1 MATVPLSV
9 LDLAMVRDD
18 ATTGEALAETTKVA
32 KSADRLGYHRF
43 WVAEHHNMPTVASTS
58 PAVLI
63 AHLASATDRMRIGSG
78 GVMLPNHSPL
88 VIAEQFAMLEALYP
102 GRIDLGIGRAPGTDR
117 ATMAALRRN
126 SPGTEEEEFPR
137 NVLHV
142 MSMLGDHRSE
152 HNPPVDL
159 MATPRA
165 GSSPSICLLGSSG
178 FSAQLAGI
186 LGLRFGF
193 AHHFQMGGTLQA
205 AEIYHNSFAPS
216 PVLEEPHLIVTAT
229 AVVGPSEEKAEW
241 LASPSRLRRAG
252 LRRGRLLPLLPPD
265 DALGHPE
272 FPGTDEPAG
281 LVGTVHS
288 VVEGMSSLVAATGAA
303 ELMLYP
309 VAYDVVDRIG
319 TLEEIAGVWGL
330 AGNASSSV
338 SR

>member
-1 MATVPLSV
+1 MLPLSV
-9 LDLAMVRDD
+9 LDLAMVRDN
-18 ATTGEALAETTKVA
+18 ATTGDALAETTLVA
-32 KSADRLGYHRF
+32 QAADRLGYDRF

-58 PAVLI
+58 PPVLI

-88 VIAEQFAMLEALYP
+88 VVAEQFAMLEALYP

-152 HNPPVDL
+152 HNPPVHL
-159 MATPRA
+159 MATPKA
-165 GSSPSICLLGSSG
+165 DSSPSVCLLGSSG

-193 AHHFQMGGTLQA
+193 AHHFEMGGTLQA
-205 AEIYHNSFAPS
+205 AEIYHNSFVPS

-229 AVVGPSEEKAEW
+229 AVVGPSAEKAEW

-265 DALGHPE
+265 DALRHPE
-272 FPGTDEPAG
+272 FPGSEQPGG
-281 LVGTVHS
+281 LIGTVES
-288 VVEGMSSLVAATGAA
+288 VVEGMSDLATATNAA

-330 AGNASSSV
+330 TGDA
-338 SR
+338 

>member
-1 MATVPLSV
+1 MVALPLSV

-18 ATTGEALAETTKVA
+18 ATTGEALAETTTLA
-32 KSADRLGYHRF
+32 QTADRLGYHRF

-58 PAVLI
+58 PPVLI

-88 VIAEQFAMLEALYP
+88 VVAEQFAMLEALYP

-117 ATMAALRRN
+117 ATMAALRRH
-126 SPGTEEEEFPR
+126 SPGTEEDEFPA
-137 NVLHV
+137 NVVHV

-152 HNPPVDL
+152 HNPPVHL
-159 MATPRA
+159 MATPKA
-165 GSSPSICLLGSSG
+165 DSSPSILLLGSSG

-186 LGLRFGF
+186 LGLPFGF
-193 AHHFQMGGTLQA
+193 AHHFEMGGTLQA
-205 AEIYHNSFAPS
+205 AEIYHNSFSPS
-216 PVLEEPHLIVTAT
+216 PVLDDPHLIVTAT
-229 AVVGPSEEKAEW
+229 AVVGPSAEKAEW

-272 FPGTDEPAG
+272 YPGNDEPAG

-288 VVEGMSSLVAATGAA
+288 VVEGMSSLVGATGAS

-309 VAYDVVDRIG
+309 VAYDLTDRIG
-319 TLEEIAGVWGL
+319 TLEEIAQMWGRTGD
-330 AGNASSSV
+330 AQSPG

>member
-1 MATVPLSV
+1 MIPLSV
-9 LDLAMVRDD
+9 LDLAMVRDN
-18 ATTGEALAETTKVA
+18 ATSGEAVGETTKVA
-32 KSADRLGYHRF
+32 QAADRLGYERF

-63 AHLASATDRMRIGSG
+63 AHLASATQRMRLGSG

-88 VIAEQFAMLEALYP
+88 VVAEQFALLEALYP

-142 MSMLGDHRSE
+142 MSLLGDHRPE
-152 HNPPVDL
+152 HGPPMHLV
-159 MATPRA
+159 ATPAA
-165 GSSPSICLLGSSG
+165 GSFPSVFLLGSSG
-178 FSAQLAGI
+178 FSARLAGI

-193 AHHFQMGGTLQA
+193 AHHFEMGGTMQA
-205 AEIYHNSFAPS
+205 AEIYHESFTPS
-216 PVLEEPHLIVTAT
+216 PVLEEPYLIVTAT

-265 DALGHPE
+265 DAVQHPE
-272 FPGTDEPAG
+272 YPVSDQFGG
-281 LVGTVHS
+281 LIGTVET
-288 VVEGMSSLVAATGAA
+288 VAEGITDLAAATGAA
-303 ELMLYP
+303 EVMLYP
-309 VAYDVVDRIG
+309 VAYDVADRIA
-319 TLEEIAGVWGL
+319 TLEEIAGVWGS
-330 AGNASSSV
+330 AGDAAPEPGC
-338 SR
+338 